1 MVLLSMSLYAQDYE
15 MYRKEFKGYN
25 DLTVGVIT
33 KDGEVEKFVSFK
45 DHYTRK
51 SITFRVKK
59 SGELASLIGRLKV
72 VDFGYSRAKRISFK
86 FCDGFISI
94 HKPYGVNYAFITYRN
109 KEGKLGRMK
118 IFESDRDL
126 IIKQLL
132 FL

>member
-51 SITFRVKK
+51 HISFKVNK
-59 SGELASLIGRLKV
+59 SGELASLIGRLEV
-72 VDFGYSRAKRISFK
+72 INFGYDRAKRISFK
-86 FCDGFISI
+86 FCEGVISI
-94 HKPYGVNYAFITYRN
+94 HKPYGVNYAYITYVN
-109 KEGKLGRMK
+109 KEGDTGRMRV
-118 IFESDRDL
+118 FENERDL